1 MVDVFSF
8 SLFSGRLTFLITTV
22 FPFLILLFHN
32 YRFEHNQFA
41 IICTYWL
48 SWRTET
54 QSINSISYDFWPTSK
69 NSKSVFFLIENWTRL
84 KIFLYFFTSEQET
97 HIHRK
102 TWLIFSFLL
111 TAFIHF
117 FATASNNVFLFL
129 ATKPYNYIRS
139 SLQPVRLHK
148 RQLSISFLWDCANGA
163 VLVMCSFFFLYFSC
177 SLQWSRRFYL
187 SWFSCT
193 MTKTLINFAI
203 SLAFQLKLLT

>member
-22 FPFLILLFHN
+22 FPFLILLFHS

-102 TWLIFSFLL
+102 NVTNFPVFAHCFHSF
-111 TAFIHF
+111 FCNSIKQC
-117 FATASNNVFLFL
+117 FLFL
-129 ATKPYNYIRS
+129 ATKPSNYIKS

-148 RQLSISFLWDCANGA
+148 RQLSISFLWDCPNGA
-163 VLVMCSFFFLYFSC
+163 VLVMCSFFFFFISHVHC
-177 SLQWSRRFYL
+177 SDLE
-187 SWFSCT
+187 
-193 MTKTLINFAI
+193 
-203 SLAFQLKLLT
+203 